1 MTLWAMKNKPFA
13 TMTIAGSDS
22 CGGAGIQ
29 ADIKTMSA
37 LGCYATSCITAITA
51 QNTMEVT
58 DIMATNPNTLSAQI
72 ECVLNDFDILAT
84 KVGMIYTSE
93 NVMAIKQS
101 LQKMKYKGYLI
112 IDPVLIATSGSKLAK
127 TDFLHTLSSELLP
140 MADLITPNIYEAETL
155 CGFKISNKNEMI
167 IAAKTMQDNLNIK
180 SVLIKGGHLLGEEM
194 TDIYLNDKR
203 EIKEYS
209 LKKLDSNNTHGTG
222 CTLSS
227 AICSFLALGFDMHQA
242 IEKAKNYVY
251 CAIKEASN
259 MDLGHGHGSLNHF
272 FAPQKLYKNFQ

>member
-1 MTLWAMKNKPFA
+1 
-13 TMTIAGSDS
+13 
-22 CGGAGIQ
+22 
-29 ADIKTMSA
+29 
-37 LGCYATSCITAITA
+37 
-51 QNTMEVT
+51 
-58 DIMATNPNTLSAQI
+58 
-72 ECVLNDFDILAT
+72 
-84 KVGMIYTSE
+84 
-93 NVMAIKQS
+93 
-101 LQKMKYKGYLI
+101 
-112 IDPVLIATSGSKLAK
+112 
-127 TDFLHTLSSELLP
+127 
-140 MADLITPNIYEAETL
+140 
-155 CGFKISNKNEMI
+155 
-167 IAAKTMQDNLNIK
+167 
-180 SVLIKGGHLLGEEM
+180 M

-227 AICSFLALGFDMHQA
+227 AICSFLALGFDIHQA

>member
-101 LQKMKYKGYLI
+101 LHKMRYKGYLI

-227 AICSFLALGFDMHQA
+227 AICSFLALGFDIHQA

>member
-1 MTLWAMKNKPFA
+1 MKNKPFA

-101 LQKMKYKGYLI
+101 LHKMRYKGYLI

-227 AICSFLALGFDMHQA
+227 AICSFLALGFDIHQA